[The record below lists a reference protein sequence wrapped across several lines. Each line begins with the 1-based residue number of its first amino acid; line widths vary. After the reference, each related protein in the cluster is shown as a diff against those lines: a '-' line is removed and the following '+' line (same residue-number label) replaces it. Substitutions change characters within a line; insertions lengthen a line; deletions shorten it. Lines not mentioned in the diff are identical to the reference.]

1 MGETRWVGV
10 RLPRADARDKVTGRA
25 RYASDMAL
33 AGMCYAAL
41 VRSPVSTGRIRRI
54 DMSAALAMDGVLG
67 GVTGKDLT
75 RAGVVH
81 PNFGLAVIDQP
92 VLTDELVRFAGEPIA
107 AVVAVTMAQAERA
120 ASMVEVDIEPGEPL
134 LTVEEALASSVSVHP
149 ERPSADPELNN
160 VAARIEYSDG
170 DVDAALA
177 SAHYVHEAT
186 YRFPMIAHYPME
198 PHCCIAS
205 WDPADLNSLDVV
217 SGTQSAFKVRA
228 DLARIFDLRLSDVR
242 VRTGYIGGGFGGKL
256 LCKYEPLAAV
266 LARDVGRPVQ
276 VLSSAEDSF
285 RTIARHGAIV
295 HMRTGVN
302 EQGELIARDTQV
314 FFDTGAYADKGPG
327 VAKKAAYRAKGPY
340 EIPNFRSVAM
350 AVYTNKVPGGAF
362 RGYSTPQVAWAGESA
377 INEIAEHLGEDPVAF
392 RERRLVRRGGEFMP
406 HDTPM
411 DADLVQGLTMA
422 AEALGW
428 DDELGEHRGR
438 GVATGV
444 KDGGGGPSRAEAEVR
459 LHPDGSVE
467 VLTSTSEIGQGS
479 LTVFAQ
485 MAAEEL
491 GCHIDQV
498 RTRLPDTN
506 STPFDHATEA
516 SRSTVL
522 VGSAVRNAA
531 RKVADELRE
540 ILREQTGG
548 KDDYTLVGDRV
559 RIDGEKDRLLAD
571 VMSLSRHI
579 PLPQLEADGT
589 PKPREYELGPITG
602 LGYHLTLHGKDSP
615 LGTPSNFYEVGHGAA
630 EVEVDEETGQVR
642 LVKYVSVSD
651 VGKAINPQTCHAQ
664 DDGAAIMAIGHTMIE
679 EMHFE
684 DGQLVNANLADYALP
699 RFEDLP
705 EKGLESLL
713 LENEDGPGPWGAK
726 GGGEGG
732 IIPVSPAVAAAVH
745 QATGVRIRELPL
757 TPERVWRALQARD
770 AERSGSQDGL
780 R

>member
-1 MGETRWVGV
+1 
-10 RLPRADARDKVTGRA
+10 
-25 RYASDMAL
+25 MAM

-41 VRSPVSTGRIRRI
+41 VRSDVSRGRIRSI
-54 DMSAALAMDGVLG
+54 DMSAALAMEGVLG

-75 RAGVVH
+75 REGVVH
-81 PNFGLAVIDQP
+81 PHFGLAVIDQP
-92 VLTDELVRFAGEPIA
+92 ILTDELVRFAGEPVA
-107 AVVAVTMAQAERA
+107 AVVAETMAQAERA
-120 ASMVEVDIEPGEPL
+120 ASMVVVDIEPDEPIL
-134 LTVEEALASSVSVHP
+134 SVEDALTHAESVHP
-149 ERPSADPELNN
+149 ERPSADPNRAN
-160 VAARIEYSDG
+160 VAARIEYSGG

-177 SAHYVHEAT
+177 SAHFVHEAT
-186 YRFPMIAHYPME
+186 YRFPMVAHYPME

-205 WDPADLNSLDVV
+205 WDAADLNTLDVV

-228 DLARIFDLRLSDVR
+228 DLARIFGLRLNDVR
-242 VRTGYIGGGFGGKL
+242 VRTGYVGGGFGGKL

-266 LARDVGRPVQ
+266 LARAVRRPVQ
-276 VLSSAEDSF
+276 VLASAEDSF
-285 RTIARHGAIV
+285 RTIARHGAV
-295 HMRTGVN
+295 VRMRTGVDEN
-302 EQGELIARDTQV
+302 GNLVARDTEV
-314 FFDTGAYADKGPG
+314 LFDTGAYADKGPG

-340 EIPNFRSVAM
+340 EIPNFRSVAL

-377 INEIAEHLGEDPVAF
+377 INEIAEHLGEDPLEF
-392 RERRLVRRGGEFMP
+392 RQRRLVPRGGEFMP

-422 AEALGW
+422 ADALGW
-428 DDELGEHRGR
+428 GAALQPGRGR

-459 LHPDGSVE
+459 LHSDGSVE

-479 LTVFAQ
+479 LTVFGQ

-491 GCHIDQV
+491 RCHIDRV

-506 STPFDHATEA
+506 TTPFDHATEA

-522 VGSAVRNAA
+522 VGNAVRNAA
-531 RKVADELRE
+531 RNVADQLRE
-540 ILREQTGG
+540 ILRDQAGG
-548 KDDYTLVGDRV
+548 KDDFSLVGDRV

-571 VMSLSRHI
+571 VMSVSRHI
-579 PLPQLEADGT
+579 PLPQLEAGGT

-602 LGYHLTLHGKDSP
+602 LGYHLTLHGVDSP

-630 EVEVDEETGQVR
+630 EVDVDEETGQVR

-684 DGQLVNANLADYALP
+684 EGHLVNANLADYTLP

-705 EKGLESLL
+705 EEGLTSML

-745 QATGVRIRELPL
+745 QAIGVRMRELPL
-757 TPERVWRALQARD
+757 TPERVWRALREREAQANRED
-770 AERSGSQDGL
+770 SAR
-780 R
+780 